1 MVLQAQ
7 EAGDPDVREV
17 MDRAVG
23 YLGLALAGVVNLI
36 SPGAG
41 AGRRLPLPPPR
52 NRETLLREAQ
62 RHFYGLNAQEVAIRF
77 LPFDHYGGARGAA
90 AAVIERFCIQG
101 DDLNKWQGRRNVFF
115 DHVLSAAHASLSVA
129 KLWSASEVRE
139 VGAWERALPSPLPQT
154 L

>member
-1 MVLQAQ
+1 MTGETAILRDCEQLLQFGRAAVLREIAGENPPDMKMVLQAQ

-36 SPGAG
+36 SPGQVLVDG
-41 AGRRLPLPPPR
+41 YLFRLPE

-101 DDLNKWQGRRNVFF
+101 DD
-115 DHVLSAAHASLSVA
+115 
-129 KLWSASEVRE
+129 
-139 VGAWERALPSPLPQT
+139 
-154 L
+154 